1 MEHCYRDYSNRCH
14 RNRIPPFISR
24 SPRIMDAIKRKR
36 LITLF
41 VNHFAQNSF
50 FSALLPCLDEIVQF
64 PRLSS
69 SDNDYLHSI
78 YDYHLNSSSS
88 ESGKAGSQDAAQ
100 QNGLQLACL
109 DSLNDLDNLDPLD
122 KQYYQAID
130 AQVESGYLALS
141 GLQGD
146 GQTNGQT
153 HGQLN
158 GGQLN
163 GQLNGSPLSGS
174 QINGTQIA
182 STGNQRV
189 TNNQMSN
196 QISNP
201 LNSQLGANPVNS
213 IAEQSQSRISSN
225 ASLQFQPQQPH
236 QMQFMSTAG
245 NSMQRPT
252 SLPSVATIKN
262 GANNGDHLS
271 ASSLNL
277 ANNLSV
283 ANLLNPG
290 ELTGVLPLNAL
301 SASQQLEL
309 SISTNVSIKMDSNA
323 TNYYTPQR
331 TGGDQS
337 TTTINGHH
345 MHSTPLNYNH
355 LTAVCTN
362 RQFIANSK
370 HLIANNHNGNLN
382 SHPNHNNFAI
392 LDTNQLT
399 SSSPSSI
406 SSSSNSSNSSPLPLL
421 CSPVLSPDNSIMPAN
436 GAKKSGRP
444 NGKHGRNNIQLW
456 QFLKE
461 LLNQPHLYENCIKWI
476 NRKEGE
482 FRICNS
488 VLVAN
493 LWGKRK
499 NRPKMNYDKLSR
511 SIRQYYKKNIMIKTT
526 KSQRLVYKFV
536 GDYMK

>member
-1 MEHCYRDYSNRCH
+1 
-14 RNRIPPFISR
+14 
-24 SPRIMDAIKRKR
+24 MDA
-36 LITLF
+36 
-41 VNHFAQNSF
+41 
-50 FSALLPCLDEIVQF
+50 
-64 PRLSS
+64 
-69 SDNDYLHSI
+69 
-78 YDYHLNSSSS
+78 
-88 ESGKAGSQDAAQ
+88 
-100 QNGLQLACL
+100 
-109 DSLNDLDNLDPLD
+109 
-122 KQYYQAID
+122 
-130 AQVESGYLALS
+130 GYLALPA
-141 GLQGD
+141 LQTD
-146 GQTNGQT
+146 QTN
-153 HGQLN
+153 GQLN

-163 GQLNGSPLSGS
+163 GQLNGSPPSSSQISGS
-174 QINGTQIA
+174 PISGQLNSQISSTQIA
-182 STGNQRV
+182 STSNRQV
-189 TNNQMSN
+189 TNNPMSN
-196 QISNP
+196 SIT
-201 LNSQLGANPVNS
+201 LNSQLNANPANS
-213 IAEQSQSRISSN
+213 IAEPNQSRVSSS
-225 ASLQFQPQQPH
+225 ASLQFQQP
-236 QMQFMSTAG
+236 QMQFLSS

-252 SLPSVATIKN
+252 SLPSVATIK
-262 GANNGDHLS
+262 GGSNNGDHLS
-271 ASSLNL
+271 ANGLNL
-277 ANNLSV
+277 

-323 TNYYTPQR
+323 TNYYPQR
-331 TGGDQS
+331 TGDQS
-337 TTTINGHH
+337 TTINGHH
-345 MHSTPLNYNH
+345 MHSNPLNYNH
-355 LTAVCTN
+355 LAVCTN

-370 HLIANNHNGNLN
+370 HLIANNHNVNLN
-382 SHPNHNNFAI
+382 NHHPNHNNFAI

-421 CSPVLSPDNSIMPAN
+421 CSPVLSPDNSMAPPN
-436 GAKKSGRP
+436 GTKKSGRP

-461 LLNQPHLYENCIKWI
+461 LLNQPQLYENCIKWI

-482 FRICNS
+482 FRIVNS